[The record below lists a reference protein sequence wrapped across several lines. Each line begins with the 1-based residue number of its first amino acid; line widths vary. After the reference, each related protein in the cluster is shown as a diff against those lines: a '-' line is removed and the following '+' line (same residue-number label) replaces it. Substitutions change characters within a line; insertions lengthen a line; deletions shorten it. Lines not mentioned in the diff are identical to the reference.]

1 MREIDEA
8 RERVSLTKADLAR
21 RANTPPESVRRLL
34 TAKKSNPTLETVVRL
49 ANAVGLRVELRP
61 ALSRRQERR

>member
-49 ANAVGLRVELRP
+49 ENAVGLRVELRP
-61 ALSRRQERR
+61 ALS